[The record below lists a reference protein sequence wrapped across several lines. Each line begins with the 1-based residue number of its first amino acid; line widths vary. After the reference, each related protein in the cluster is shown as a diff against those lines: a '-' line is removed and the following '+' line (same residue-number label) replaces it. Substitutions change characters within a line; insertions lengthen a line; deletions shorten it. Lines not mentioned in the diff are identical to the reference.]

1 MKVIIILIGEAIL
14 GYLLPIIFNKFPS
27 FKKLSWRNPLI
38 WIAGVLAFVL
48 FYLFFYKSP
57 FIICTNTPLEEDECV
72 FEIPI
77 ELIGKWQVPIY
88 IKNKSEEAKIVYLSY
103 NGEKIPIVYREE
115 EGAFVKEEIKER
127 TLDIGDNG
135 PFWVDT
141 NLLYGVNEY
150 TFEFE
155 IEPLDKKTKGKKQEI
170 KLIRQPW
177 SHFSR
182 AVESNWV
189 GAGEEFKVE
198 VQTTNYG
205 TTSDF
210 YVTWEIY
217 KIDTS
222 IKGRPPWDPKD
233 GMDFIDIGQIRKGE
247 TKSTYIENKENEYF
261 KINEPGLYYIKT
273 YVFKSLFPYLNFKGE
288 NLGEIK
294 RRLKDIWEIDLWE
307 ASDPHQMIL
316 LYVVPRKID
325 E

>member
-1 MKVIIILIGEAIL
+1 MEAVLFLVAGIILGQIL
-14 GYLLPIIFNKFPS
+14 LIILRKCSICKKF
-27 FKKLSWRNPLI
+27 SWRNPLI
-38 WIAGVLAFVL
+38 WITGALVIVLLYFV
-48 FYLFFYKSP
+48 FYKSP

-77 ELIGKWQVPIY
+77 ELIGKWQVPVY

-115 EGAFVKEEIKER
+115 KGAFVKEEIRER

-141 NLLYGVNEY
+141 NLLYGVNEC

-205 TTSDF
+205 TTSNF
-210 YVTWEIY
+210 YVTWEIH

-222 IKGRPPWDPKD
+222 IKGRPPWDHKS
-233 GMDFIDIGQIRKGE
+233 GMDFIDIDQIRKGE
-247 TKSTYIENKENEYF
+247 TVSTYIGNKENEYF

-273 YVFKSLFPYLNFKGE
+273 YVFKNLFPYLNFKGE
-288 NLGEIK
+288 YLGETK
-294 RRLKDIWEIDLWE
+294 RRLKDIWGIEMWE

-316 LYVVPRKID
+316 IYVMPRN

>member
-1 MKVIIILIGEAIL
+1 MKAVLFLVAGIILGQIL
-14 GYLLPIIFNKFPS
+14 LIILRKCSICKKF
-27 FKKLSWRNPLI
+27 SWRNPLI
-38 WIAGVLAFVL
+38 WIGGAVVIVLIYFV
-48 FYLFFYKSP
+48 FYKSP

-77 ELIGKWQVPIY
+77 ELIGKWQMPVY

-115 EGAFVKEEIKER
+115 KGAFVKEGIKER

-189 GAGEEFKVE
+189 EAGEEFKVE

-217 KIDTS
+217 KIDTN
-222 IKGRPPWDPKD
+222 IKEGAPWDYKS
-233 GMDFIDIGQIRKGE
+233 GMAFIDIGQIRKGE
-247 TKSTYIENKENEYF
+247 TKSTYIENTENEYF

-273 YVFKSLFPYLNFKGE
+273 YVFKNLLPYLNFKGE
-288 NLGEIK
+288 NLGETK
-294 RRLKDIWEIDLWE
+294 RRLKDIWGIEVWE
-307 ASDPHQMIL
+307 ASDPHQMVLI
-316 LYVVPRKID
+316 YVMPRN